1 MYAGP
6 GRAVKWVCQA
16 SKGPVPLHPLLAE
29 FMICW
34 KRTTP
39 YPKPLDWAFPSL
51 RSKGKQPRVA
61 NMLVKDYLTASGREG
76 WNFFFASG

>member
-29 FMICW
+29 FLIAGSG
-34 KRTTP
+34 RRRIQNHSIGP
-39 YPKPLDWAFPSL
+39 FASL

-61 NMLVKDYLTASGREG
+61 NMPVKDYLMASGREG